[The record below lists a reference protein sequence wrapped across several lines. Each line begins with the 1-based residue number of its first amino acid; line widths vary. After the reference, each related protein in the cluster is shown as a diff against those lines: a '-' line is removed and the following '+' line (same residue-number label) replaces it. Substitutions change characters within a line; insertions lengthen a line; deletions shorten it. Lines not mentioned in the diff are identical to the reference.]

1 MANRAFFRSSPIE
14 LTASLALQAI
24 GRTGPQ
30 PGWSSE
36 VQTADTGPGL
46 NPKQAELV
54 SGPDRCSEPPAAGA
68 ARSCRGVRGNRSAEP
83 VRAEEAETDRNSVPT
98 GSCTECERSTAARG
112 FGDATEQE
120 LLCALLQGDNGAWQ
134 QFDRR
139 YSRLIQSCIRR
150 ATAQFPAVG
159 PDDTQEIEAMFW
171 VQLLAHDRRKLRG
184 FEPDRGCAFSTWIG
198 MLAVHC
204 AYDYLRAL
212 RREPVRVAL
221 ADAER
226 LSSDLPS
233 PADLCAARE
242 HAARLEA
249 ALERFS
255 ARDREFVRLYFGEG
269 LEAEQVAGQMGISVK
284 TVYSK
289 KHKIRL
295 RLESAMAQGR
305 LAA

>member
-1 MANRAFFRSSPIE
+1 MANRAFFRSSSIE
-14 LTASLALQAI
+14 LTVAMALQAVS
-24 GRTGPQ
+24 RTGSKPAW
-30 PGWSSE
+30 GE
-36 VQTADTGPGL
+36 AQTA
-46 NPKQAELV
+46 E
-54 SGPDRCSEPPAAGA
+54 SGPEPDPTQARAHLLAAPDRDPEP
-68 ARSCRGVRGNRSAEP
+68 
-83 VRAEEAETDRNSVPT
+83 RATDEVHQ
-98 GSCTECERSTAARG
+98 GRSTELAPTYAAEINAKCMRRG
-112 FGDATEQE
+112 SAVQRERPVKVARELRDASERE
-120 LLCALLQGDNGAWQ
+120 LLCSLLEGDNGAWQ

-139 YSRLIQSCIRR
+139 YSGLIQSCIRR
-150 ATAQFPAVG
+150 TTAQFPAIG
-159 PDDTQEIEAMFW
+159 PDDTREIEAMLW
-171 VQLLAHDRRKLRG
+171 VQLLANDRRKLRG
-184 FEPDRGCAFSTWIG
+184 FQPERGCALSTWVG
-198 MLAVHC
+198 MLAIHC

-226 LSSDLPS
+226 LSSELPD

-249 ALERFS
+249 ALECFS

-295 RLESAMAQGR
+295 RLESAMGQGR

>member
-1 MANRAFFRSSPIE
+1 MV
-14 LTASLALQAI
+14 LQAVS
-24 GRTGPQ
+24 RTGSQ
-30 PGWSSE
+30 PGWREAHAAGIGSE
-36 VQTADTGPGL
+36 LDSTRASAWPGPAPERDPELDAAAPSAQPPQTDRTDADTSV
-46 NPKQAELV
+46 Q
-54 SGPDRCSEPPAAGA
+54 SG
-68 ARSCRGVRGNRSAEP
+68 N
-83 VRAEEAETDRNSVPT
+83 
-98 GSCTECERSTAARG
+98 TAAREG
-112 FGDATEQE
+112 LRGAKGVQRDLTERD
-120 LLCALLQGDNGAWQ
+120 LLFSLLEGDNGAWQ
-134 QFDRR
+134 EFERR
-139 YSRLIQSCIRR
+139 YTRLIRSCIRR
-150 ATAQFPAVG
+150 ATAQFPAIG
-159 PDDTQEIEAMFW
+159 PDDTQEIEAMLW
-171 VQLLAHDRRKLRG
+171 VQLLANDRRKLRG
-184 FEPDRGCAFSTWIG
+184 FQPERGCALSTWIG
-198 MLAVHC
+198 MLAIHC

-226 LSSDLPS
+226 LSSALPD

-249 ALERFS
+249 ALECFS

-295 RLESAMAQGR
+295 RLESVMAQER